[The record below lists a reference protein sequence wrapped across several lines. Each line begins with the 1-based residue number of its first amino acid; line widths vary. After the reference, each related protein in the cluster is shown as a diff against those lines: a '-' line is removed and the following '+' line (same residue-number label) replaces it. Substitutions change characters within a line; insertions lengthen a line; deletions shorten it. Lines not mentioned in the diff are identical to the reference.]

1 MNVNKAFIV
10 GRLTDN
16 PELRTTPSGQ
26 PVCTIRVATNR
37 FWTTNG
43 ERQKQTEYHGV
54 VLWRRLAEIASQYLQ
69 KGSIVF
75 IEGRIQT
82 RSWEDS
88 TGNKKYRTEIIA
100 ENMQL
105 GPRVTG
111 QQPTQGEQKEEAAS
125 EEKQTSDTS
134 SEQNKEEIPII
145 EEDEEIDV
153 KDIPF

>member
-37 FWTTNG
+37 FWTSNG
-43 ERQKQTEYHGV
+43 ERQKQTEYHSI

-82 RSWEDS
+82 RSWDDS
-88 TGNKKYRTEIIA
+88 SGNKRYRTEIIA

-105 GPRVTG
+105 GPRTAE
-111 QQPTQGEQKEEAAS
+111 QQAVQGEQKEEYLFHLH
-125 EEKQTSDTS
+125 
-134 SEQNKEEIPII
+134 QNLNCAL
-145 EEDEEIDV
+145 
-153 KDIPF
+153 FCSQ

>member
-1 MNVNKAFIV
+1 MNVNKAFIL

-26 PVCTIRVATNR
+26 PVCTIRIATNR
-37 FWTTNG
+37 FWTTDG
-43 ERQKQTEYHGV
+43 QRQEQTEYHSI

-69 KGSIVF
+69 KGGIVF

-88 TGNKKYRTEIIA
+88 SGTKKYRTEIIA

-105 GPRVTG
+105 GPRTAG
-111 QQPTQGEQKEEAAS
+111 QQAAQGEQKEEATS
-125 EEKQTSDTS
+125 EEKQPSSAS
-134 SEQNKEEIPII
+134 SEQTKEEIPVI